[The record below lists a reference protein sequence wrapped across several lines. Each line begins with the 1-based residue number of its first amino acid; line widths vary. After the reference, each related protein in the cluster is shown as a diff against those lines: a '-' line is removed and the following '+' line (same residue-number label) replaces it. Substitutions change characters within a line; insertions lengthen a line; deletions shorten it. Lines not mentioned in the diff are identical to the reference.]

1 MGEKVALR
9 LRRNARGAVPELPGV
24 PESPEMNEHVK
35 WG

>member
-9 LRRNARGAVPELPGV
+9 RNAPGAVPELQCV